1 METSQRHYLKLLSE
15 KYPTTQAAIQEIIY
29 FSAILKL
36 PKGTEYFVSDL
47 HGEHTALLNLMK
59 SASGTIRD
67 KIRSTFDGRMDE
79 IRQNQLANLVY
90 YPEEVLNAVE
100 MFHDSLRDW
109 KKEQIDH
116 LVELN
121 RVIACKY
128 TRIRVR
134 RCLPEEYA
142 SAIDELLHADYS
154 DPDKDAYYQSLV
166 EMILDTGAADEY
178 IIALCHLTQELSIA
192 KLHIIGDIFDRGP
205 RADVILN
212 ELMKFHDVDV
222 EWGNHD
228 ISWMGAACGNQALVA
243 NAVRI
248 ALGYNNFDVLEDGY
262 GINLRSLS
270 LFAADVYR
278 DDPCSCFKIHK
289 LDENQFDIVDSA
301 LTVRMLKAITVIQLK
316 LEGQLLKR
324 HPEYRMDDRRLL
336 ELVDWDKMT
345 ICLHGKEFAL
355 ADQNFPTIDP
365 KNPLELTA
373 GEKRLM
379 TALTASFAH
388 SEPLHRHVRY
398 LYTVGSM
405 YRCVNKNLMYHGC
418 IPMNED
424 GSFSDVMIDG
434 APYHGKTLLDVIQ
447 TKVENAYFLP
457 EEDAEKQNNTDFMWY
472 LWCGKN
478 SPVFGKSKMATF
490 EGYFIKDPAEKVEV
504 YNPYYRLSEQ
514 EEVCRRILEE
524 FGVDA
529 EKGHIINGH
538 VPVKLKQGESPVKG
552 GGKLFVID
560 GGISKAYQTKTG
572 IAGYTLIYNSH
583 HLALAEHK
591 SYFDEAQGASPIEPS
606 VHIVEQMEKRVLVED
621 TDDGAE
627 LRSKL
632 EDLRQLVQAYRAGWL
647 KERA

>member
-1 METSQRHYLKLLSE
+1 MEANQKHYLKLLSE
-15 KYPTTQAAIQEIIY
+15 KYPTIQAAIRQIIY

-36 PKGTEYFVSDL
+36 PKGTEYFFSDL
-47 HGEHTALLNLMK
+47 HGEHTAFLNLMK

-100 MFHDSLRDW
+100 LFHDSLRGW
-109 KKEQIDH
+109 KKEQIEH
-116 LVELN
+116 LIELN

-142 SAIDELLHADYS
+142 HAIDELLHADHS
-154 DPDKDAYYQSLV
+154 DPDKDAYYQSLI
-166 EMILDTGAADEY
+166 ETILDTGAADEY

-212 ELMKFHDVDV
+212 ELMKFHDVDI

-262 GINLRSLS
+262 GINLRPLS

-278 DDPCSCFKIHK
+278 EDPCSCFRIHK
-289 LDENQFDIVDSA
+289 LDENQFDVVDSA
-301 LTVRMLKAITVIQLK
+301 LTARMLKAITVIQLK
-316 LEGQLLKR
+316 LEGQMLKR
-324 HPEYRMDDRRLL
+324 HPEYKMDDRRLL
-336 ELVDWDKMT
+336 EQVDWDKMT
-345 ICLHGKEFAL
+345 IRLHGTEFAL
-355 ADQNFPTIDP
+355 ADTNFPTIDP
-365 KNPLELTA
+365 ADPLKLTE

-379 TALTASFAH
+379 TALTASFEH

-424 GSFSDVMIDG
+424 GTFTDVLIDG
-434 APYHGKTLLDVIQ
+434 VPYHGKALLDVIQ

-457 EEDAEKQNNTDFMWY
+457 KEDSQKQNNTDFMWY

-490 EGYFIKDPAEKVEV
+490 EGYFIKDAAEKVEV

-524 FGVDA
+524 FGVDS

-591 SYFDEAQGASPIEPS
+591 SYYDEAQGASPIEPS

-627 LRSKL
+627 LRRKL
-632 EDLRQLVQAYRAGWL
+632 EDLQQLVQAYRAGWL